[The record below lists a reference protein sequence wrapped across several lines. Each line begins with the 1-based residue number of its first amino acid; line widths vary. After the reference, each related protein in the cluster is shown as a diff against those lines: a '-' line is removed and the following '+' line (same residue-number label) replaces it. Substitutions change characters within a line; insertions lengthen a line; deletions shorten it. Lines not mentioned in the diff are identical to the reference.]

1 MPQQFKE
8 RLEAIDAYHLLT
20 NGKQT
25 ESVIQSEQDN
35 LPVYNAVV
43 GKGRLEL
50 PRLAAH
56 DPKSGW
62 ASFTLFLT
70 VPAWLV

>member
-8 RLEAIDAYHLLT
+8 RLEAIDVHHLLT
-20 NGKQT
+20 SGKQT
-25 ESVIQSEQDN
+25 ESVIQSEQGDFA
-35 LPVYNAVV
+35 VYNGVV

-56 DPKSGW
+56 DPKSCI
-62 ASFTLFLT
+62 
-70 VPAWLV
+70 